1 MQIGLVKW
9 FDINKGFGFVADA
22 QGRDVFV
29 HFSVIEGEGFRRL
42 NDGERVEYEV
52 AQGDK
57 GFYATRVVRMNAQ
70 RAHAVAEAEASA
82 FPPVDGQ
89 WADVSP
95 LSEEPVFNAGEVEA
109 QVMAETESGLPG
121 ADHVMIRAAFQEEK
135 ITDDEGSG
143 YLGVMMGVGTWLPP
157 KQSS

>member
-9 FDINKGFGFVADA
+9 FDINKGFGFLADA

-57 GFYATRVVRMNAQ
+57 GFYATRVVRMNAP
-70 RAHAVAEAEASA
+70 RAQAVAEG

-95 LSEEPVFNAGEVEA
+95 FSEEPVFNAGEVEA

-121 ADHVMIRAAFQEEK
+121 ADHALIRTAFQEEK
-135 ITDDEGSG
+135 ITDKEGSG
-143 YLGVMMGVGTWLPP
+143 YLAVMMGVGTWLPP
-157 KQSS
+157 KQTS

>member
-9 FDINKGFGFVADA
+9 FDINKGFGFLADA
-22 QGRDVFV
+22 LGRDVFV

-57 GFYATRVVRMNAQ
+57 GFYATQVVRMKAPRAQ
-70 RAHAVAEAEASA
+70 AVAEG

-109 QVMAETESGLPG
+109 QVMADTRSGLPG
-121 ADHVMIRAAFQEEK
+121 ADDVMISSAFREEK
-135 ITDDEGSG
+135 ITDEEGSG

-157 KQSS
+157 KQTS